1 MYSLTLFI
9 QLDIRHET
17 KDDTLRA
24 LKRWFGNIADLR
36 AKHKLVMLMRDNA
49 GKYKSEEIMQF
60 LDSKGIRSLFSTPKE
75 QMQNGA
81 AEPTI
86 NSIMLVAR
94 TVMVESDLVGRF
106 WLRAATAGKD
116 ARNETFKE
124 RIGMSP
130 HQAMYGDKKDVSDY
144 QAFGCQAYVYEDK
157 QMESTRHG

>member
-1 MYSLTLFI
+1 
-9 QLDIRHET
+9 
-17 KDDTLRA
+17 
-24 LKRWFGNIADLR
+24 
-36 AKHKLVMLMRDNA
+36 
-49 GKYKSEEIMQF
+49 MQF

-144 QAFGCQAYVYEDK
+144 RAFGCRAYIYEDK
-157 QMESTRHG
+157 QCRANGMHTPSAKEAIYVGFVLIMSAWAF